1 MRQLGIWQFVAS
13 VILLVP
19 ALLLIHNKEVSAV
32 KRDVAK
38 WNALFEQDKP
48 PEIMKYR
55 VLLAVMDAPPE
66 PMGVLKRTV
75 TRENDMATMLTEF
88 MPTTMLDM
96 SMGGVR
102 FHQESVLR
110 RDEGLI
116 RLEANAMLAG
126 KNVAIQAV
134 REGDSYR
141 ISVQS
146 DGKNWERRVPVSA
159 LGAAG
164 AGSVMSY
171 FSPFDEHTGKIEPGA
186 KLNSWELDPVV
197 MQVKPV
203 ELTVGALE
211 TITIAKRDYQALPVK
226 SRRFPPAVAWYSTEG
241 ILLREKIPLS
251 TWTIV
256 LERMNPED
264 VK

>member
-1 MRQLGIWQFVAS
+1 MRQLGMWQFAAA
-13 VILLVP
+13 VILLIP
-19 ALLLIHNKEVSAV
+19 ALLLIHNQEVSAV
-32 KRDVAK
+32 RREAAK

-55 VLLAVMDAPPE
+55 VLLAVMDASPE

-75 TRENDMATMLTEF
+75 TRENDTAVMLTDF
-88 MPTTMLDM
+88 VPTTMLNI
-96 SMGGVR
+96 STGGVS

-116 RLEANAMLAG
+116 RLDGSATLAG
-126 KNVAIQAV
+126 RNIAIQAV

-146 DGKNWERRVPVSA
+146 DGKNWEKRVPVSA

-171 FSPFDEHTGKIEPGA
+171 FSPFDEHTDKMEPGA
-186 KLNSWELDPVV
+186 KLSSWELDPVT

-203 ELTVGALE
+203 ELVVGAPE
-211 TITIAKRDYQALPVK
+211 TITITKTEYQALPVK
-226 SRRFPPAVAWYSTEG
+226 SRRFPPAVAWYSPEG

-256 LERMNPED
+256 LERINSED